1 MSALVKFTAA
11 TILRILVGGILLV
24 TLSDTRAGVP
34 PSVSATNAPI
44 PKRGGTLRLAMPN
57 DISSFDPALA
67 FDTIS
72 EPFLMLVYQ
81 GLVEYD
87 DGVKLLPCLAKN
99 WTISADQRI
108 YSFHIRPGV
117 RFSNGRVVVASD
129 FVYTLERTLDPKLA
143 ALSESFFEEIAG
155 APDYRAGKTPHVR
168 GLRAPSDDTLVI
180 ELTAPDPSFL
190 YILTLPGALV
200 VPREA
205 VAQYGQS
212 FGSHPVGT
220 GPYRLTEW
228 LRAVRMRFERNP
240 LSTQSDR
247 QYLDA
252 IDVMEGGDRE
262 LHLMMF
268 ERGELDI
275 ANITAD
281 PGIPV
286 PDFIRIQHT
295 PRWQGLI
302 ECMSAASSYFLVL
315 NTELPPFNE
324 LKVRQAMNYAIDK
337 DKIVRLLHGTSTPAN
352 SVLPPPVPGY
362 NPNLNV
368 YAYDPAKARR
378 LLAESGH
385 ADDISFNLWYETDS
399 TKPDTTATAIQYD
412 LLQVGIH
419 ARLNPV
425 SFPAFLDA
433 TQRRKT
439 AQCSISGWSQDY
451 PDPGDF
457 LDTMFNGHRITD
469 EGCQNLAFYNNP
481 KVNDLLAEAATC
493 PDPDRRLHLYQVAER
508 TMLTDAPVVPLY
520 FARIYALRQPWL
532 RGCYL
537 HPVLYFRFERM
548 WLDR

>member
-1 MSALVKFTAA
+1 MSVHLKFSTRA
-11 TILRILVGGILLV
+11 ILSILLGGLLFSAV
-24 TLSDTRAGVP
+24 VQTRADSP
-34 PSVSATNAPI
+34 PNSSVTNTPA
-44 PKRGGTLRLAMPN
+44 PKRGGTLRLALPN

-67 FDTIS
+67 YDTIS

-87 DGVKLLPCLAKN
+87 DGVKLLPCLAKD
-99 WTISADQRI
+99 WAISEDQRT
-108 YSFHIRPGV
+108 YTFHIRPGV
-117 RFSNGRVVVASD
+117 HFSNGRVVVASD

-155 APDYRAGKTPHVR
+155 ATDYRAGKTPHVR
-168 GLRAPSDDTLVI
+168 GLRAPSDETLVI
-180 ELTAPDPSFL
+180 ELAVPDPSFL

-200 VPREA
+200 VSREV

-212 FGSHPVGT
+212 YGSHPVGT

-228 LRAVRMRFERNP
+228 RRAVEMRFERNP
-240 LSTQSDR
+240 FSTQTDR

-252 IDVMEGGDRE
+252 IDVREGGDRE

-275 ANITAD
+275 ANVTAD

-295 PRWQGLI
+295 PRWQRLI
-302 ECMSAASSYFLVL
+302 ESMSAAASFFLIL
-315 NTELPPFNE
+315 NVETPPFNE

-337 DKIVRLLHGTSTPAN
+337 DKIVRLLHGTVAPAN

-362 NPNLNV
+362 NPKLNV
-368 YAYDPAKARR
+368 YAYDPAKARQ
-378 LLAESGH
+378 LLAESSH
-385 ADDISFNLWYETDS
+385 ANDVSFKLWYPTDS
-399 TKPDTTATAIQYD
+399 TSPDPVAISMQND

-419 ARLNPV
+419 AQLDPV
-425 SFPAFLDA
+425 TFPAFLD
-433 TQRRKT
+433 TTERRKA

-451 PDPGDF
+451 PDPSDF
-457 LDTMFNGHRITD
+457 LDTMFNGNRITD
-469 EGCQNLAFYNNP
+469 EGCQNTAFYNNP
-481 KVNDLLAEAATC
+481 KVNALLASAATC
-493 PDPDRRLHLYQVAER
+493 KEPERRLQLYQDAER
-508 TMLTDAPVVPLY
+508 TMITDAPVVPLY
-520 FARIYALRQPWL
+520 YAKVFALHQPWL
-532 RGCYL
+532 HGCHL